1 MRLFGWPTADVD
13 ICTEVRP
20 ATHRAASAVPDSESQ
35 TATKHSRVTL
45 NRT

>member
-13 ICTEVRP
+13 ICTVRP